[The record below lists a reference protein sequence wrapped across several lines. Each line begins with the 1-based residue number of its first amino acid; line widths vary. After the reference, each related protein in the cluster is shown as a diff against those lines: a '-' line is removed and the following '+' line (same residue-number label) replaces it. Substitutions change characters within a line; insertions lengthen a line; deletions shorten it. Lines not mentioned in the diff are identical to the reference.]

1 MKRMSRPTTA
11 GAMQSMA
18 QLMSER
24 DISQSAPVVV
34 QRATGHERIE
44 TYRNSSPIIHSVFHN
59 SVENQ
64 GAQNAISVLFATYLP
79 DIKVLR
85 PIFLWILAKNPIN
98 GADPKRGR

>member
-1 MKRMSRPTTA
+1 MSV
-11 GAMQSMA
+11 S
-18 QLMSER
+18 QLMTDRYKPVLLSWFKEL
-24 DISQSAPVVV
+24 QVVV

-44 TYRNSSPIIHSVFHN
+44 TYVNSSPIIHSVFHN

-64 GAQNAISVLFATYLP
+64 GAQNAVSVLFATYLP
-79 DIKVLR
+79 EIKVLR

>member
-1 MKRMSRPTTA
+1 MHAVS
-11 GAMQSMA
+11 
-18 QLMSER
+18 QLMTDR

-34 QRATGHERIE
+34 QRATGRETIE
-44 TYRNSSPIIHSVFHN
+44 TYGNSSPIIHSVFHN

-64 GAQNAISVLFATYLP
+64 GAQNAVSVLFATYLP
-79 DIKVLR
+79 EIKVLR